1 MSLINFDKLEKI
13 VKEEESEVVIS
24 KFKSSID
31 KLYEEENISEV
42 FNLCHLFLNK
52 YNDEFTSKE
61 LIAKINYELV
71 KSCNLLIISGL
82 NSNTDISALKPY
94 IEACEK
100 TDINDFDLYLTTIN
114 NKCCYLSRM
123 TFTRNSIE
131 IMHGLRSIY
140 TLKLLSEMYGNSTGL
155 ETANYANTANCM
167 LQLCAFYSQVK
178 EHFESEISG
187 LQALALNQLTIVHK
201 IIHQKCSVKS
211 EPADLSDKS
220 NYDQSSSMSIILSY
234 YNIGVQQEYLKRVK
248 IILNYLSS

>member
-24 KFKSSID
+24 KFKTSID
-31 KLYEEENISEV
+31 KLYEEENITEV

-82 NSNTDISALKPY
+82 NNNNDLAALKPY

-100 TDINDFDLYLTTIN
+100 TEINDFDLYLTTIN

-123 TFTRNSIE
+123 SFTRNSIE
-131 IMHGLRSIY
+131 IMNGLRNIY
-140 TLKLLSEMYGNSTGL
+140 TLKLLNEMFGNSTGL
-155 ETANYANTANCM
+155 EIVSYANTANCL

-187 LQALALNQLTIVHK
+187 LQALALNQLNLVHK
-201 IIHQKCSVKS
+201 IINQKCSAKTEAV
-211 EPADLSDKS
+211 DLSEKS
-220 NYDQSSSMSIILSY
+220 NYDQGSSMSIILSY

-248 IILNYLSS
+248 